1 MLKLINFL
9 NGKKVYIVAIVTI
22 IWAVVGLALKQIDF
36 AAFIGYLVVAGN
48 AIGFRSALNKVQVT
62 QGTK

>member
-1 MLKLINFL
+1 MLKVINLL
-9 NGKKVYIVAIVTI
+9 NGKKVYIVAIATI
-22 IWAVVGLALKQIDF
+22 VYAVLGLALKQIDF

-62 QGTK
+62 EGTK